1 MYNFERF
8 EKMLLLI
15 DSCNKKG
22 KKQQQKHRISLKS
35 FQESGHCWF

>member
-22 KKQQQKHRISLKS
+22 KKQQQKHRQAALIMNR
-35 FQESGHCWF
+35 